1 MTLHI
6 KGYKWIVASTHMA
19 IDCHDGDGAYFV
31 SCIRALAQ
39 YYEKH
44 GNLPIDQ
51 CGGYRKGLSCLED
64 PDVAAAV
71 HAWLA
76 KQSLKE
82 MTPMTFCQ
90 ALNTMILP
98 DLGVALKHP
107 LSHHTAQQWLLKLGY
122 RQCLLRKGVYMDGHE
137 QEDVIKY

>member
-1 MTLHI
+1 
-6 KGYKWIVASTHMA
+6 MA
-19 IDCHDGDGAYFV
+19 IDHHDGDGAYFA
-31 SCIRALAQ
+31 SHIRVLAQ

-51 CGGYRKGLSCLED
+51 HGGYRKGLSCLED

-90 ALNTMILP
+90 ALNTTILP
-98 DLGVALKHP
+98 DLGVHFNNH
-107 LSHHTAQQWLLKLGY
+107 LSLHQPQ
-122 RQCLLRKGVYMDGHE
+122 RSF
-137 QEDVIKY
+137 

>member
-6 KGYKWIVASTHMA
+6 KGYKWIAASIHMA
-19 IDCHDGDGAYFV
+19 IDCHDGDGAHFASHIQV
-31 SCIRALAQ
+31 LAQ

-51 CGGYRKGLSCLED
+51 HGGYRKGLSCLKD

-76 KQSLKE
+76 KQSSKE

-107 LSHHTAQQWLLKLGY
+107 LSHHTA
-122 RQCLLRKGVYMDGHE
+122 
-137 QEDVIKY
+137 